1 MAHLPLFSRAR
12 RPARVRKASN
22 ASPPPPNAY
31 TLGKIGAMRKCAVEV
46 VATQHGNCLADAG
59 RGMAW
64 QATSSIRSATR
75 NAR

>member
-31 TLGKIGAMRKCAVEV
+31 TLGNIGAMRKCAVRMI
-46 VATQHGNCLADAG
+46 ADWRCFCCIIPDG
-59 RGMAW
+59 GMGW
-64 QATSSIRSATR
+64 QATSSIRLATR